1 MNVPVFPA
9 GNPQCITLQK
19 TVSCGNDFL
28 QLDISTLPEKWRSRL
43 NEFVRAACDRH
54 NGMGADGL
62 VVRRFISP
70 GTFGF
75 QIHNRDGREAE
86 LSGNGMAG
94 CAAVVFALEPGLDS
108 VTLETAVGPR
118 QITCNQRR
126 LPLVDMTVEIGP
138 ADFTNQRQFPF
149 LDARTDSHVINGIEF
164 LPVSVGNPHAVCL
177 VSGQISDK
185 EMAQMGQRLQG
196 CDRFP
201 EGINVEV
208 VRPADTPG
216 QWHARFVE
224 RGVGVTRSSSTG
236 CAAIFA
242 ALRKQ
247 RLTAAPIVVIPADG
261 PGIRVSG
268 DLDGILVENTT
279 QIVYKGEYAP
289 LNQKN

>member
-1 MNVPVFPA
+1 MNVPFFPA
-9 GNPQCITLQK
+9 ENPQGITLVK

-28 QLDISTLPEKWRSRL
+28 QLDLSALPEKWRSRL
-43 NEFVRAACDRH
+43 DEFVRVACDRH

-62 VVRRFISP
+62 VIRRFISP

-75 QIHNRDGREAE
+75 QIHNRDGHEAE

-94 CAAVVFALEPGLDS
+94 CAAVVFALEPGLDA

-118 QITCNQRR
+118 HIACNQRR
-126 LPLVDMTVEIGP
+126 FPLVDMTVEIG
-138 ADFTNQRQFPF
+138 AANFTNQRQFPF
-149 LDARTDSHVINGIEF
+149 LDVRTDTHVINGIEF
-164 LPVSVGNPHAVCL
+164 FPVSVGNPHAVCL
-177 VSGQISDK
+177 VSPQISEKD
-185 EMAQMGQRLQG
+185 MVRMGQQLQG

-224 RGVGVTRSSSTG
+224 RGVGITRSSSTG

-247 RLTAAPIVVIPADG
+247 RLAPAPIVVIPGDG

-279 QIVYKGEYAP
+279 QIVYKGEYA
-289 LNQKN
+289 LLSQKN